1 MAQKISA
8 SSFAAG
14 RAGCRLSFVVV
25 VVQYLLLQKFAIK
38 IDFKT
43 VTQSVIDALRK
54 HQFRVTP
61 QREMMGD
68 VLLSAGKH
76 MAGEEIYGPV
86 KKRTSAV
93 NIVTMYRTLDLLVEQ
108 GFVNRMHRETG

>member
-1 MAQKISA
+1 MA
-8 SSFAAG
+8 
-14 RAGCRLSFVVV
+14 
-25 VVQYLLLQKFAIK
+25 
-38 IDFKT
+38 

-54 HQFRVTP
+54 RQFWMTP

-93 NIVTMYRTLDLLVEQ
+93 NIVTMYRTVRWIYWWSRAL
-108 GFVNRMHRETG
+108 